1 MEISDLKP
9 ADILL
14 FSGEKGSWISEAIMF
29 LTDSSVSHAA
39 MTYTSSEK
47 IVEES
52 PPAVQVNDAAQ
63 RFKGR
68 TVYVMRID
76 PSKDSMSPV
85 LDASEGYLN
94 KDEPYAMSNLY
105 LVGLLLLYR
114 KFTPSTQVQKVML
127 KIFKKLA
134 ADIIKYINKHKNP
147 GKLPMVCSQFV
158 YQCYDDAGT
167 GYKLKIKDGILLHA
181 AVRVAGERNVIDQA
195 IYRIKSDISYE
206 FRSFVAANAGIAL
219 RDEEPQSKEELAR
232 ELVEVLKTQE
242 VAKTEAL
249 DQRLVLA
256 IQEFGQA
263 VYAATTGVSIDGA
276 DMLRCN
282 ALKISPSGLSF
293 LKSEEAYF
301 VAPADLLSHC
311 VNVEQIG
318 IIKVA

>member
-147 GKLPMVCSQFV
+147 GKLNQRSGVVSKAH
-158 YQCYDDAGT
+158 D
-167 GYKLKIKDGILLHA
+167 K
-181 AVRVAGERNVIDQA
+181 RNA
-195 IYRIKSDISYE
+195 ISGSSYGPI
-206 FRSFVAANAGIAL
+206 SFVKRPVRTRKSHG
-219 RDEEPQSKEELAR
+219 
-232 ELVEVLKTQE
+232 VVG
-242 VAKTEAL
+242 
-249 DQRLVLA
+249 RLCYFDYSYL
-256 IQEFGQA
+256 F
-263 VYAATTGVSIDGA
+263 YIDT
-276 DMLRCN
+276 
-282 ALKISPSGLSF
+282 
-293 LKSEEAYF
+293 
-301 VAPADLLSHC
+301 V
-311 VNVEQIG
+311 
-318 IIKVA
+318 